1 MLVEYYLDVL
11 KPHQPSSD
19 LLARTLK
26 NLTGVKSVEVK
37 VDEIDQ
43 KTTSI
48 FVNLKGTSEMSLEL
62 ITQTLEEMNCSLHSV
77 DRVIVEDKDWSP

>member
-1 MLVEYYLDVL
+1 MLVSYKLDVL

-19 LLARTLK
+19 LLARTLIK
-26 NLTGVKSVEVK
+26 IKGVKRVNIK

-48 FVNLKGTSEMSLEL
+48 MITITGSDDLSLEE
-62 ITQTLEEMNCSLHSV
+62 ITETLEENNCALHSLDEV
-77 DRVIVEDKDWSP
+77 TIENE